1 MLLQTSIMKKFCTFF
16 FAMGISIVSFSQAI
30 TINAGD
36 VPLPAP
42 IVNFDNLYGTNAGN
56 PIAGNDQQWNYSPY
70 FGDTLTTAL
79 FVPETDPFF
88 TSNGVQI
95 HIMTFKGL
103 TSTLGYFL
111 NSEISFLPSG
121 VYEVGLNIDAAAFS
135 LLAFT
140 GNTLDSMIIPA
151 QKQIF
156 ASDKTIMEFPFT
168 IGSGWHS
175 STRRFADFNLTVSAF
190 GLNHTPGQHVYTTV
204 RSDTIVGW
212 GKMRV
217 HTSSG
222 PSIEY
227 DVLMDKVH
235 EYNVDSFYLG
245 GAPASPFLLGAF
257 GVAQGQHT
265 NETYFYRFNR
275 KGNGSYPYLAGFFYG
290 ADASYTTLTDAFIN
304 MSDLTTG
311 SKDLPNVDFS
321 TLVFPNPTNSGEINI
336 KIFGREINATDY
348 AVFDLPG
355 RNVQQGKV
363 DNSSNDLITLS
374 LNDNIGNGTYVIRL
388 MNKEG
393 KEVVVE
399 KVDVNRQ

>member
-1 MLLQTSIMKKFCTFF
+1 MMITFS
-16 FAMGISIVSFSQAI
+16 GYSQAI
-30 TINAGD
+30 VINAGD

-56 PIAGNDQQWNYSPY
+56 PIPGNDQLWNYSSY
-70 FGDTLTTAL
+70 FGDTLITA
-79 FVPETDPFF
+79 FYVPETDPFF
-88 TSNGVQI
+88 TSNGVQF
-95 HIMTFKGL
+95 HTMVFKGL
-103 TSTLGYFL
+103 TATLGYFL
-111 NSEISFLPSG
+111 NSEIAFLSSG
-121 VYEVGLNIDAAAFS
+121 IYEVGLSIQAAAFS
-135 LLAFT
+135 LVPFT

-156 ASDKTIMEFPFT
+156 LSDKTIMEFPST

-217 HTSSG
+217 YTSSG
-222 PSIEY
+222 PSIDY

-265 NETYFYRFNR
+265 NEAYFYRFNR
-275 KGNGSYPYLAGFFYG
+275 KGNGSYPYLASFSYG
-290 ADASYTTLTDAFIN
+290 ADASYTALADAFIN
-304 MSDLTTG
+304 MNDLTTG
-311 SKDLPNVDFS
+311 SKDLRDVDYS
-321 TLVFPNPTNSGEINI
+321 TLIFPNPSNTNEINI
-336 KIFGREINATDY
+336 KIIGREINVTDY
-348 AVFDLPG
+348 AVIDLLG

-363 DNSSNDLITLS
+363 DNSSSGLITLS

-393 KEVVVE
+393 REVVVE
-399 KVDVNRQ
+399 KVNFNRQ